1 MPMKDDQ
8 KKDASQGDL
17 FEQIVKKVNDSVEKL
32 GAKLGAKVT
41 CRADPANDAEPGTL
55 EQSLDAIRNPD
66 GTGTTKV
73 SQKGLGSNTFEDISK
88 PKGKSKSKQKP
99 KKRRKGVRS
108 PEDVEREARS

>member
-41 CRADPANDAEPGTL
+41 SRADPANDAEPGTL

-66 GTGTTKV
+66 GTGATKV
-73 SQKGLGSNTFEDISK
+73 SHKPIRSDEFIDISPKAK
-88 PKGKSKSKQKP
+88 PKASKPKP

-108 PEDVEREARS
+108 PEDVERE